1 MKVSEQWLREWVDP
15 PISTAELATQLTMAG
30 LEVDSVEPAAPPCT
44 GIVVGRVVELATHP
58 AAERL
63 QVARVDVGQAE
74 LLQIVCGA
82 PNVQVDML
90 APTALIGATLPNGL
104 TIKASE
110 LRGVISQGML
120 CSAKELGLAESSQ
133 GLLALPAS
141 STPGQDLRKLLRLED
156 SIITLDLTPNRGDCL
171 GMAGVAREVGV
182 LNRCEVNWV
191 ATEPVEPI
199 LDATFPV
206 TLSAPT
212 DCPRYVGRVVRQLD
226 PTAETPL
233 WMRERLRRAGLRP
246 LIPVVDITNYVMLEL
261 GQPMHA
267 FDLSR
272 LFGGIDVRRAMA
284 GETLELLDGS
294 RVELVPETLLI
305 TDHKGPLA
313 MAGVMGGAASAVSD
327 MTRDVFLESA
337 FFTPTAIAGR
347 ARRHGLHT
355 DSSHRFERGVDP
367 QLQVRAMERATHL
380 LLTIAGGQA
389 GPVIEVVAPEHLP
402 AEPAIRLRSERIHRL
417 LGLAIEEQEVSEIL
431 LRLGM
436 AVADEGNHWLVVPPA
451 FRFDLTLEIDLIEEI
466 GRIYGYSRLP
476 SQHSLTRLEVKT
488 CPEAQVSLDQ
498 LCETLVQRGF
508 SEAITYSFVDPVFQ
522 NALDPKRKPLTLANP
537 ISADLAV
544 MRTSLWPG
552 LIKALVHNQKR
563 QQSRIR
569 LFETG
574 LVFVQ
579 EGSELTQDLCIGG
592 AVCGEIL
599 PEQWGTAKRT
609 VDFFDLKADVEAL
622 LNLTA
627 RPDAF
632 IFKAMQHPALHP
644 GQAARIEREGNPVG
658 WIGALHPA
666 VERSLD
672 LENKV
677 FVFELRVAGLQDARI
692 PQFTELSKFPASRR
706 DIAIVV
712 DETVSAQ
719 AVEDCIRS
727 HGTSLLREIHLF
739 DVYRGSG
746 VAKDRKSIAFGL
758 ILQDFS
764 RNLTDLEVD
773 NIISKI
779 LAGLEQQF
787 GATLRV

>member
-15 PISTAELATQLTMAG
+15 PIFTAELTTQLTMAG

-44 GIVVGRVVELATHP
+44 GVVVGRVVELAAHP
-58 AAERL
+58 TAERL
-63 QVARVDVGQAE
+63 QVTRVDVGQAE

-82 PNVQVDML
+82 PNVEVDML
-90 APTALIGATLPNGL
+90 APTALVGAMLPNGL

-133 GLLALPAS
+133 GLLVLPATA
-141 STPGQDLRKLLRLED
+141 TPGQDLRELLRLED

-191 ATEPVEPI
+191 AIEPVEPV

-206 TLSAPT
+206 IVSTPT

-267 FDLSR
+267 FDLSK
-272 LFGGIDVRRAMA
+272 LSGGIDVRRAVA
-284 GETLELLDGS
+284 GETLALLDGS
-294 RVELVPETLLI
+294 QVELVPETLLI
-305 TDHKGPLA
+305 TDHQGPLA

-347 ARRHGLHT
+347 ARRYGLHT

-367 QLQVRAMERATHL
+367 QLQVRAMERATQL
-380 LLTIAGGQA
+380 LITIAGGQA

-417 LGLAIEEQEVSEIL
+417 LGLKIENQDVNEIL

-436 AVADEGNHWLVVPPA
+436 AVADEGDHWLVVPPA
-451 FRFDLTLEIDLIEEI
+451 FRFDLTLEADLIEEI

-476 SQHSLTRLEVKT
+476 SQRSLTRLEVKT
-488 CPEAQVSLDQ
+488 CPEAQISLDR
-498 LCETLVQRGF
+498 LCDTLVHRGF
-508 SEAITYSFVDPVFQ
+508 AEAITYSFVDPVFQ
-522 NALDPKRKPLTLANP
+522 NALDPKHKPLALANP

-552 LIKALVHNQKR
+552 LIKVLAHNQKR

-579 EGSELTQDLCIGG
+579 EDSELTQELCIGG
-592 AVCGEIL
+592 AVYGEIL
-599 PEQWGTAKRT
+599 PEQWGAAKHT

-622 LNLTA
+622 LSLTA

-644 GQAARIEREGNPVG
+644 GQAAHIERNGSPVG

-666 VERSLD
+666 VEHSLD
-672 LENKV
+672 LEGRI
-677 FVFELRVAGLQDARI
+677 FVFELYVAGLQDARI
-692 PQFTELSKFPASRR
+692 PQFNELSKFPASRR

-719 AVEDCIRS
+719 AIEECIRS

-739 DVYRGSG
+739 DVYRGG
-746 VAKDRKSIAFGL
+746 GIVTDRKSMAFGL

-773 NIISKI
+773 NIISNI
-779 LAGLEQQF
+779 LAELEQRF